1 MHGIGVASQECRLA
15 FTSPFGTVLGA
26 RNVTREFRAML
37 AGETRRAKRG
47 FMISVGR
54 VVLLGAI
61 LLFPMAARA
70 QEAVLAG
77 AIVDTT
83 GAVLPGVTVTAIH
96 EETGNRFVTV
106 TDERGV
112 YRIPARV
119 GAYQLTAELQGF
131 TTVTRTGLQLLVGQ
145 TASIDLQMAPS
156 TVQETVTVTAE
167 APLLNVAT
175 SSLGGNIDPQ
185 QVRDLPTYGRNWM
198 ALAMLAPGSRMTNP
212 DDATPIANRGA
223 AGDIRQYQ
231 FNLDGQQ
238 VTSEM
243 GFGNQP
249 RYSTDSIGEFQYISN
264 RFDATMGRSA
274 AVQVIAVTKS
284 GTNRLAGSVRG
295 NFRNTQFNAENP
307 VLNRVVPIDNQ
318 QFAFTLGGPIMR
330 DRLHYFGHFEY
341 EREPRTFIF
350 NTPYPA
356 FNVDLKGND
365 TIKMGGG
372 RVDYQWSSNRRLM
385 GKFTDAERWQPAV
398 PGGAAGVLN
407 QHPAMTG
414 TNAETNREYLG
425 QFTHV
430 LSNRALNEIK
440 VGKTRWIFRNTNLT
454 AWQNHWQKGIGVT
467 TGSPRI
473 TFTGFSIAGNTFY
486 PRFGAQDNWSF
497 RDDFTFSY
505 DARGRHDLK
514 TGFDAVVIVDE
525 GNNCQACMG
534 VIDARGVFN
543 GQAIPSPDQLQAWFP
558 DAWNADTWNLAA
570 ISPWV
575 RTYSIGVGDYAT
587 HDVRPQ
593 YGGWLQDDWQFSR
606 NLTLNL
612 GVRYDLNIN
621 GSGNQYAVPPFVE
634 AGRPNDTNN
643 IQPRAGFAYKLG
655 DRTVV
660 RGGTGLYYASTLQI
674 DTFFMAQ
681 ITRLVVFQI
690 TNDGRPNFAADPLN
704 GQPLPTYEQAQQQFC
719 HVRNVPGCLR
729 RSMQE
734 MVAPAEFSQQLAR
747 TWQSSIGVQRQIG
760 STIAVEADYVY
771 SQGRNEKEI
780 IENMNLT
787 YNPATGANYPFSDIA
802 RRAYPDY
809 GAISMLV
816 REGWSSYHALQT
828 AVTKRLSNRWQGSA
842 TYTLSGFW
850 DAQPRPFTGTQHV
863 SFPTSPDMGG
873 EFSLSASDLRHRAV
887 LNGIWEVGRG
897 FLVSGSYYLGVGQ
910 RAQTIY
916 GGDLRNIAGVGGP
929 ETLVRQR
936 LRPDGTIVPRNSFT
950 QPRRQLVALRAQQR
964 FIVGRF
970 AIDGIAEA
978 FNLFNSPN
986 WTIETQESNRQFGQA
1001 VQAEFRRAQLGF
1013 RVTF

>member
-1 MHGIGVASQECRLA
+1 MTGRFLRCVLAIGVILA
-15 FTSPFGTVLGA
+15 LPVLA
-26 RNVTREFRAML
+26 Y
-37 AGETRRAKRG
+37 
-47 FMISVGR
+47 
-54 VVLLGAI
+54 
-61 LLFPMAARA
+61 A
-70 QEAVLAG
+70 QEAVLTG
-77 AIVDTT
+77 TVTDST
-83 GAVLPGVTVTAIH
+83 GAVLPGVTVTAVH
-96 EETGNRFVTV
+96 EATGNRFIAV

-119 GAYQLTAELQGF
+119 GAYQLTVELQGF
-131 TTVTRTGLQLLVGQ
+131 TSVSRTGLQLLVGQ
-145 TASIDLQMAPS
+145 IVAIDLEMAPS

-167 APLLNVAT
+167 APLLNVST

-185 QVRDLPTYGRNWM
+185 QVQELPVQGRNWM

-212 DDATPIANRGA
+212 DDTTPIANRGA

-243 GFGNQP
+243 GFGGQP
-249 RYSTDSIGEFQYISN
+249 RYSQDSIGEFQYISN

-274 AVQVIAVTKS
+274 AVQVVAVTRS

-295 NFRNTQFNAENP
+295 NFRNTRFNAENP

-318 QFAFTLGGPIMR
+318 QLALTLGGPITR

-341 EREPRTFIF
+341 EREPRTSIW
-350 NTPYPA
+350 NTPYPL
-356 FNVDLKGND
+356 FNVELEGNE

-372 RVDYQWSSNRRLM
+372 RLDYQISPAMRLV
-385 GKFTDAERWQPAV
+385 GKVTLAERSQPF
-398 PGGAAGVLN
+398 GAGNN
-407 QHPAMTG
+407 QHPAATG

-430 LSNRALNEIK
+430 LSNRALNEVKI
-440 VGKTRWIFRNTNLT
+440 GKTRWIFRNRNLT
-454 AWQNHWQKGIGVT
+454 TWQNHWQKGIGVT

-473 TFTGFSIAGNTFY
+473 TFTGFSIGGNNFY
-486 PRFGAQDNWSF
+486 PRYGAQDNWSV

-505 DARGRHDLK
+505 EARGRHDLK
-514 TGFDAVVIVDE
+514 AGFDAVVIIDD

-534 VIDARGVFN
+534 NIDARGVAG
-543 GQAIPSPDQLQAWFP
+543 GQTIPTPAQLQAWFP
-558 DAWNADTWNLAA
+558 DPFNADTWNLAA

-575 RTYSIGVGDYAT
+575 RTYSIGVGNYAT

-593 YGGWLQDDWQFSR
+593 YAGWVQDDWQFSR

-612 GVRYDLNIN
+612 GARYDLNIN
-621 GSGNQYAVPPFVE
+621 GSGNKYAVLPFVD
-634 AGRPNDTNN
+634 AGRPNDVNN
-643 IQPRAGFAYKLG
+643 VQPRAGFAYKLG

-660 RGGTGLYYASTLQI
+660 RGGSGVYFSSTLQI

-681 ITRLVVFQI
+681 ITRLAVFQI

-704 GQPLPTYEQAQQQFC
+704 GRPLPTLEQAQQQFC

-734 MVAPAEFSQQLAR
+734 LVAPDEYSKHLGR
-747 TWQSSIGVQRQIG
+747 TWQSSIGVQRQLG
-760 STIAVEADYVY
+760 NTIAVEADYVY

-780 IENMNLT
+780 LDNMNLT
-787 YNPATGANYPFSDIA
+787 YNPATGANYPFSDIS
-802 RRAYPDY
+802 RRPYPEY

-816 REGWSSYHALQT
+816 REARSSYHALQT

-850 DAQPRPFTGTQHV
+850 DALPRPFSGTQPV
-863 SFPTSPDMGG
+863 GFPTSPDMGA
-873 EFSLSASDLRHRAV
+873 EFTLSASDLRHRAV
-887 LNGIWEVGRG
+887 FNGIWQVGRG
-897 FLVSGSYYLGVGQ
+897 FQVSGIYYAAAGQ

-916 GGDLRNIAGVGGP
+916 GGDLRQISGVGGG
-929 ETLVRQR
+929 ETLARQR
-936 LRPDGTIVPRNSFT
+936 LRPDGTVVPRNSFT
-950 QPRRQLVALRAQQR
+950 QPTRQRVDVRLQQR
-964 FIVGRF
+964 FTLGRV
-970 AIDGIAEA
+970 AIDGIAEV
-978 FNLFNSPN
+978 FNLANSPN
-986 WTIETQESNRQFGQA
+986 WTIETTESNRQFGQR
-1001 VQAEFRRAQLGF
+1001 VLGEFRRAQLGF